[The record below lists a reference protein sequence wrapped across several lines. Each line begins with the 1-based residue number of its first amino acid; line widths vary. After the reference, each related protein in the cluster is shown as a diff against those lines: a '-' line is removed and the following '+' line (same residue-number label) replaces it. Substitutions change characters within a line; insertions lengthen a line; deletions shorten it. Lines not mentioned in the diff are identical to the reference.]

1 MQGQDSTK
9 ADNARRT
16 PAWLLTAARELMYGI
31 DLDPASDAEAQR
43 EVKARQ
49 WLGPGKDRGPGAA
62 CVSPHIGQNGLASTW
77 FGRVWLNPPGGKYD
91 AQTLLPKAH
100 GLGLSS
106 AAVWWHKLTVEYL
119 QGNVDQ
125 ALFLCFSLNVF
136 RTGQWPQTPAPY
148 EFPFLVFKDRI
159 RFPGSDGSRGESP
172 NVDSALVYLPP
183 RVGTDTAL
191 AKFSLIF
198 GQYGK
203 VRI

>member
-1 MQGQDSTK
+1 MRGQDPDR

-16 PAWLLTAARELMYGI
+16 PVWLLTAARELMGSI
-31 DLDPASDAEAQR
+31 TLDPASDPEAQMQVR
-43 EVKARQ
+43 AAG
-49 WLGPGKDRGPGAA
+49 WYGPGQ
-62 CVSPHIGQNGLASTW
+62 VITNGLSVPW
-77 FGRVWLNPPGGKYD
+77 YGRVWLNPPGGKYD

-159 RFPGSDGSRGESP
+159 RFAGSDGSKGESP

-183 RVGTDTAL
+183 RAGTETAL
-191 AKFSLIF
+191 TRFALIF